1 MELRQAVAVVN
12 SYCVRSLP
20 DAVQHVL
27 PKLFTLNLLSS
38 RSGFSFFPGDHDRHL
53 KLSSAIAEE
62 LVLKLFLLLCHRLL
76 FSVKT

>member
-1 MELRQAVAVVN
+1 
-12 SYCVRSLP
+12 
-20 DAVQHVL
+20 
-27 PKLFTLNLLSS
+27 
-38 RSGFSFFPGDHDRHL
+38 L